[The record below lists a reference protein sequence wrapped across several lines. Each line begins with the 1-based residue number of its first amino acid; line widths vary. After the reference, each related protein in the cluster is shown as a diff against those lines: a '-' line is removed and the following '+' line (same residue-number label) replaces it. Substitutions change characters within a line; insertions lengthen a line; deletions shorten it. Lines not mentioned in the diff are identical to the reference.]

1 MIIFYK
7 ATLTSQSHENSYI
20 AQIYLL
26 ACRVII
32 ITVSDSGHCCC
43 GVCYGFMCGLS
54 SSIYPLCLLV
64 LYQLKRKKNNVRS
77 TGMRTLKKPRQRR
90 IFTLTKFGWNFENPP
105 TSGINWLAGYR
116 DSGAAC
122 FLQKATRIL
131 QGENSSCVCVC
142 FCFLRGF
149 WAGVL
154 LFCVWQSV

>member
-64 LYQLKRKKNNVRS
+64 LYQLKRKKKLRAFYRHAHVKETTTAADPYTGKIRLKFRKSTHVRIICW
-77 TGMRTLKKPRQRR
+77 L
-90 IFTLTKFGWNFENPP
+90 
-105 TSGINWLAGYR
+105 GIETPVQLVFFRKLPAFFKGKIP
-116 DSGAAC
+116 A
-122 FLQKATRIL
+122 
-131 QGENSSCVCVC
+131 VCV
-142 FCFLRGF
+142 FVFVFVRG
-149 WAGVL
+149 
-154 LFCVWQSV
+154 S